1 MPGPS
6 TSQQVI
12 SDEILEGGFGF
23 GGQLGS
29 QLKDEPFFVVEQRDL
44 PFGQETDSMQ
54 GIVAKRSKCTIST
67 ALQQTTA
74 LTRRSFS
81 FGEQRRN
88 TKNIFPKIQSPK
100 PVKLSRRRNVFGS
113 PIPYTASVDEGY
125 KWFNELNDELGIFE

>member
-67 ALQQTTA
+67 ALQQ
-74 LTRRSFS
+74 
-81 FGEQRRN
+81 RN